1 MRGALRPVVALC
13 ALGVLAAWLAPA
25 DAATPESDAARL
37 NAGLPPGFRR
47 PQVVIYPLV
56 DQRQLTVDEQDGTS
70 AEALPP
76 PAVWTALVDT
86 LRDAPNL
93 AVETPALTQRAIT
106 DDLGYRR
113 ALELAQATAERA
125 HRDYR
130 EVRLEAAAEG
140 FEAAIDA
147 FIKLEHH
154 VVAPRE
160 VARAALTRGLALL
173 ESGQPVLA
181 ERALR
186 QALLIDPRLRLR
198 PGYDQPRAIEAL
210 DAARRSLLTDGP
222 PAPDDFSARTPLPP
236 QRARA
241 YVLRARALPD
251 RIEVTVRSAAGISVE
266 SEPTTGE
273 PADAASRLATRI
285 HACLP
290 FGRAPHRPGHRARLH
305 LDAGF
310 DSYAFAQNPVDPF
323 ANVGVAVHA
332 SYLAASHLS
341 LDLHASLATGERD
354 PQEHLRQD
362 VTTLRMWLGPG
373 YDRQSGRLRLSA
385 HVGVEVAMMSPIEL
399 TTNAACKYF
408 GPGEAPSV
416 LCDVDTDI
424 DRFDRAWL
432 VGPALTLGAS
442 VRLVDQVY
450 LAMRVSAAT
459 YLFESVDNGFGAP
472 VGGSLALGY
481 RLF

>member
-1 MRGALRPVVALC
+1 MRRATRPLAALIALGALAV
-13 ALGVLAAWLAPA
+13 WLPPGH
-25 DAATPESDAARL
+25 AATPESDAARL

-56 DQRQLTVDEQDGTS
+56 DQRQLSVEDQDGTS
-70 AEALPP
+70 AEPLPP
-76 PAVWTALVDT
+76 PPAWTALVDA

-125 HRDYR
+125 YRDYR

-140 FEAAIDA
+140 FEAAIGA
-147 FIKLEHH
+147 FVKLEHH

-186 QALLIDPRLRLR
+186 RALLIDPRLRLR

-210 DAARRSLLTDGP
+210 DAARASLLADGP

-241 YVLRARALPD
+241 YIVRARALPD
-251 RIEVTVRSAAGISVE
+251 RLEVTVRSAAGISVE
-266 SEPTTGE
+266 SEPLGD
-273 PADAASRLATRI
+273 PVDAASRLATRI

-310 DSYAFAQNPVDPF
+310 DTYVFARNPVDPF

-332 SYLAASHLS
+332 SYLAASRLS

-362 VTTLRMWLGPG
+362 ITTLRMWLGPG
-373 YDRQSGRLRLSA
+373 YDYQSGRLRFSA
-385 HVGVEVAMMSPIEL
+385 HVGVEVAMVSPIEL

-408 GPGEAPSV
+408 RPGEAPSL
-416 LCDVDTDI
+416 LCDFDTDI

-432 VGPALTLGAS
+432 VGPTLTLGGS
-442 VRLVDQVY
+442 VRLVDQIY
-450 LAMRVSAAT
+450 LAVRASAAT
-459 YLFESVDNGFGAP
+459 YLFESVDNGFGVP
-472 VGGSLALGY
+472 IGGSLALGY